1 VLDQKQAPVKRSIRS
16 SGLRAKV
23 PLFTPRGSHSS
34 PVLHSHYTSTLRA
47 CAPSFYPLYPAPPRP
62 NTRPLFNVVGP
73 TPLLH
78 SPSPLHLPA
87 WEHMLANYPGDLP
100 QLVSGILR
108 NGAQLGY
115 EGPVQFILSKNL
127 ISADADNNTIQDKL
141 AVDLKA
147 GRVVAISPSPPYI
160 CSPLGLVPKHDKGW
174 RRIHHLSHPPGRSVN
189 DHIRPD
195 SAALKYVTLEEI
207 WATIIKTGHGST
219 IVKRDIQDA
228 FRIIPVAILQQWL
241 LGFQV
246 DGKYYQETCL
256 PFGLS
261 TSPFLFNIFSEAFH
275 WILESRLHWVNLHH
289 YLDDFIRVIKASPHT
304 PAILHTLKKDYIKVT
319 DELGIPRNDAKDH
332 EGQVAELLGIEH
344 DTTTFEA
351 RLPPAKLAKAILLTS
366 QALRRRS
373 LTLLETQSLAGF
385 LSFCAKVVRLGRT
398 FLRNIWDFLASF
410 PTSATRACRR
420 SLPRRVKTDL
430 SWWNMLLPQFNGKHL
445 FDDSSRPRF
454 HLYTD
459 ASSVGLGGFYFPAT
473 SVQANWEDYT
483 TTLDPI
489 NAFSIR
495 IPRGKRH
502 QHINTHE
509 MRAVL
514 QSFKRWQSIWARGVV
529 IIHTDNTA
537 TLSGLNKGSIRGP
550 SMEPL
555 RALLLLAAAADIELK
570 GVWLASKD
578 NGLADALSR
587 FNADSITNW
596 CPHWQDS
603 ALIRLPIFRRSP
615 TRHRQNTPDSSGTA
629 WILPPARAINR
640 QSSPTKHSAPL
651 TTMLL
656 GPLQRLYLASGLL
669 PEYSAPPLFKIWAE
683 SSQIRFKYISQRSDP
698 TIPTISSNPTSLI
711 AHTSNV
717 SSKGLGMSSLQPLR
731 GLATPSPWKY
741 SEASCPPFQT
751 TGMMPTSMPPSAL
764 HLGGSSE

>member
-1 VLDQKQAPVKRSIRS
+1 
-16 SGLRAKV
+16 
-23 PLFTPRGSHSS
+23 
-34 PVLHSHYTSTLRA
+34 
-47 CAPSFYPLYPAPPRP
+47 
-62 NTRPLFNVVGP
+62 
-73 TPLLH
+73 
-78 SPSPLHLPA
+78 
-87 WEHMLANYPGDLP
+87 MLVDYPGDLP
-100 QLVSGILR
+100 QLISGILK

-115 EGPVQFILSKNL
+115 EGPSQFILSRNL
-127 ISADADNNTIQDKL
+127 VSANLDTRTIQDKL
-141 AVDLKA
+141 AADLKA
-147 GRVVAISPSPPYI
+147 GRVVAVSPSTPYI

-174 RRIHHLSHPPGRSVN
+174 RRIHHLSHPPSRSVN

-207 WATIIKTGHGST
+207 WTTIIKTGRGST
-219 IVKRDIQDA
+219 IIKRDIQDA
-228 FRIIPVAILQQWL
+228 FRMIPVAVLQQWL

-261 TSPFLFNIFSEAFH
+261 TSPFLFNLFSEAFH
-275 WILESRLHWVNLHH
+275 WILESKLGWFNLHH
-289 YLDDFIRVIKASPHT
+289 YLDDFIRVIKASPHI
-304 PAILHTLKKDYIKVT
+304 PAILHALNEDYIKIT
-319 DELGIPRNDAKDH
+319 DDLGIPRNDAKDH

-366 QALRRRS
+366 QALTRRS
-373 LTLLETQSLAGF
+373 LTLLETQSLTGF

-420 SLPRRVKTDL
+420 SLPKRVKTDL
-430 SWWNMLLPQFNGKHL
+430 GWWNALLPQFNGKHL
-445 FDDSSRPRF
+445 FDDSSRPIF

-459 ASSVGLGGFYFPAT
+459 ASSIGLGGFYFP
-473 SVQANWEDYT
+473 SSSFQANWEDYT
-483 TTLDPI
+483 TTLDPTH
-489 NAFSIR
+489 AFSIR

-529 IIHTDNTA
+529 VIHTDNTA

-555 RALLLLAAAADIELK
+555 RALLLLAATADIELK
-570 GVWLASKD
+570 GVWLSSMD

-587 FNADSITNW
+587 FNADSITNR

-603 ALIRLPIFRRSP
+603 ALIRLPIFRRSQI
-615 TRHRQNTPDSSGTA
+615 RHRQNTPDSCGTA

-669 PEYSAPPLFKIWAE
+669 PEHSAPPLFKIWAE

-698 TIPTISSNPTSLI
+698 IIPTVSSIPTSLI
-711 AHTSNV
+711 AYTSNV
-717 SSKGLGMSSLQPLR
+717 SSKGLEMSFRQPLR
-731 GLATPSPWKY
+731 GLATPSHWRY
-741 SEASCPPFQT
+741 SKASCLPCQT
-751 TGMMPTSMPPSAL
+751 TRMKPTFTPPSASRL
-764 HLGGSSE
+764 RDFSEWASSPIQQPTLQHQVQALRSSDAQTSASPKITIPPLSCSAGAKQT